1 LLPAVTGCVSTLTF
15 NTARLAELAP
25 QGFSLATDIAEWL
38 VREGVAFKDAHEIAG
53 ACVKVCEAEGIELSD
68 LTDEQLAAVSEH
80 LTPAVKGVLTVS
92 GSINSRDSRGGTAPG
107 QVAQQLG
114 EIQAE
119 LSKAQA
125 WITSAGA
132 GDGR

>member
-1 LLPAVTGCVSTLTF
+1 
-15 NTARLAELAP
+15 LAELAP

>member
-1 LLPAVTGCVSTLTF
+1 M
-15 NTARLAELAP
+15 
-25 QGFSLATDIAEWL
+25 ATDIAEWL

-68 LTDEQLAAVSEH
+68 LTDEQLATVSEH

-119 LSKAQA
+119 LRKAQA
-125 WITSAGA
+125 WINSTGA